1 MYQEKRLAP
10 FRHPGEGRDL
20 TLSFLRTGEIPASAG
35 MTRQGDT
42 VLEVGASLAALS
54 RKGRGEVQ
62 VGKARAKQRSS
73 MRPEILNPLFAAL
86 TDLKGVGPQL
96 AKPLTR
102 LGLER
107 VVDVLF
113 HLPTGLISR
122 FPVDRLDEAQAGQTI
137 IVDLTAQD
145 YRSGRSPRAPFGV
158 EAFDSAGDHV
168 RLVYFGRTSGL
179 ARKLFP
185 LGEKRRV
192 SGRLDLYGEMR
203 QIVHPDQV
211 VEPGDETGIA
221 IHEPVYPLTE
231 GLTNARLSQLVEIA
245 LERRPELAEWIDGP
259 LLTSRNW
266 PAWRE
271 ALARAHA
278 SPQDAAARDR
288 LAYDEIFASQVALM
302 LIREG
307 LRKRKGRAVVGDGR
321 LTGALRLPF
330 GLTGAQE
337 RVGREI
343 ADDMSRETP
352 MLRMLQGDVGSGK
365 TLVALRAMLAAV
377 EAGTQAALLA
387 PTEIL
392 ARQHFATLQAML
404 AGLPVNIAILTGRDK
419 GRVRESTLMGLA
431 DSSIDILV
439 GTHAIFQ
446 DAVTYRD
453 LALVVVDEQHRFGVA
468 QRLMLTQK
476 AARPPHLL
484 VMTATPIPRTLQLAN
499 HGEMDV
505 SRIDE
510 MPPGRTPVDTRVVS
524 VDRLDEVVGGLERH
538 LATGAQA
545 YWVCPLVAESETSE
559 LAAAED
565 RAALLRERL
574 GGGRVGLVHGRMK
587 GPDKDD
593 VMAQFQAG
601 QIGVLVATTVIE
613 VGVDVPAASLMIV
626 EHADRFGLAQL
637 HQLRGRVGRGA
648 AKSVCLL
655 LRSQNLSE
663 TARERLALMRET
675 NDGFVIAEK
684 DLELRGGGE
693 LLGLKQS
700 GDADYGLASAEQ
712 LVRLLPVAHDDARLF
727 VERDGGM
734 DGARGEAVRHCLY
747 LFERDA
753 AVPLLRSG

>member
-1 MYQEKRLAP
+1 
-10 FRHPGEGRDL
+10 
-20 TLSFLRTGEIPASAG
+20 
-35 MTRQGDT
+35 
-42 VLEVGASLAALS
+42 
-54 RKGRGEVQ
+54 
-62 VGKARAKQRSS
+62 

-122 FPVDRLDEAQAGQTI
+122 IPVDRLDEAQAGQTI
-137 IVDLTAQD
+137 IVELTAQD
-145 YRSGRSPRAPFGV
+145 YRPGRSPRAPFGV
-158 EAFDSAGDHV
+158 EAFDSAGGHV

-211 VEPGDETGIA
+211 VEPGDAGIA

-259 LLTSRNW
+259 LLTSRGW

-271 ALARAHA
+271 ALTRAHA

-307 LRKRKGRAVVGDGR
+307 LRKRKGRPVIGDGR
-321 LTGALRLPF
+321 LTNALRLPF

-343 ADDMSRETP
+343 AADMGRETP

-392 ARQHFATLQAML
+392 ARQHFATLQAMV

-431 DSSIDILV
+431 DGSIDILV

-545 YWVCPLVAESETSE
+545 YWVCPLVAESEASE

-574 GGGRVGLVHGRMK
+574 GAGRVGLVHGRMK

-593 VMAQFQAG
+593 VMGRFQAG
-601 QIGVLVATTVIE
+601 DIGVLVATTVIE

-700 GDADYGLASAEQ
+700 GDADYGLASPEQ
-712 LVRLLPVAHDDARLF
+712 LVHLLPVAHDDARLF